1 MAFYERAQEEMQPL
15 MAAALESP
23 RDLRRRIEAVI
34 EVKLRYFARDR
45 ALLRALT
52 SHIDPADPLSPFS
65 LETKAIRARDIEMF
79 GKAIGGARQKT
90 HPDLAGHMPGLLW
103 LYQMGLILYW
113 TFDGSRGQHRTRIL
127 FEKSLSVVVTL
138 MRFSG
143 FPPLKPAR
151 RLIREL
157 LEAASFD
164 ASSPDG

>member
-1 MAFYERAQEEMQPL
+1 MAVVLEGFGGSQSATPDRLAIGPL
-15 MAAALESP
+15 GATW
-23 RDLRRRIEAVI
+23 AVRPWL
-34 EVKLRYFARDR
+34 VLDTAYGWTYTGTPGQTRQ
-45 ALLRALT
+45 
-52 SHIDPADPLSPFS
+52 LSPFS

-113 TFDGSRGQHRTRIL
+113 TCDGSQDQHRTRIL

-143 FPPLKPAR
+143 SPPLKPAR